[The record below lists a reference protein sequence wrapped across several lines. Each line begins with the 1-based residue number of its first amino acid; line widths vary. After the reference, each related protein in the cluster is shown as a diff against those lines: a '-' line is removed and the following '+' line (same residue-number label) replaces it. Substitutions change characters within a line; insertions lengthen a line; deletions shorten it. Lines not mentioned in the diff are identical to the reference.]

1 VGHIVSP
8 EGSLELI
15 PANSIGIEVG
25 IVVSLPP
32 ICSGSQHL
40 VHYEQDLLMVRALC
54 YLQLLLD

>member
-40 VHYEQDLLMVRALC
+40 VHYE
-54 YLQLLLD
+54 